1 MRNDVDFACGV
12 ENLADRHSIGTN
24 GGYRV
29 HQIPSK
35 PGRGIYFHF
44 PTFLLNV
51 DFLMLTLSDGS
62 EPHILKKN
70 MIIETCQIF
79 KYETTRQIRVKL
91 PIKHASRK
99 KSMRNTF
106 F

>member
-62 EPHILKKN
+62 EPHILKK
-70 MIIETCQIF
+70 E
-79 KYETTRQIRVKL
+79 YD
-91 PIKHASRK
+91 H
-99 KSMRNTF
+99 
-106 F
+106 